1 MDRNEA
7 IRAHAEWKMRLA
19 VYLGKPDGSLKAWDV
34 AKDDACPLG
43 KWIVGE
49 GRTRFAMEP
58 AFQRLQVAHSEFH
71 KNAGDVIR
79 RADQGEAVSEEMA
92 LGADSDFAR
101 TSSEIVATLM
111 TLPIE

>member
-1 MDRNEA
+1 MLMGLVVPRQYDGVV
-7 IRAHAEWKMRLA
+7 A
-19 VYLGKPDGSLKAWDV
+19 V
-34 AKDDACPLG
+34 
-43 KWIVGE
+43 
-49 GRTRFAMEP
+49 
-58 AFQRLQVAHSEFH
+58 QRLQVAHSEFH

-79 RADQGEAVSEEMA
+79 RADQGAAVSEEMA